1 MTTMNVSEIMTRE
14 VITLRPESNLRE
26 AIAVIQKFR
35 IRHIPVVEDGK
46 LVGIVTD
53 RDIKRATP
61 SLHGGVSQ
69 DEYERVLNE
78 TRLFQVMT
86 RDPLGVTPDAS
97 VKSVAKILVEKKY
110 GALPV
115 VSDGV
120 LVGIVSDI
128 DLLRVFHDM
137 L

>member
-1 MTTMNVSEIMTRE
+1 MNVSEIMTRE

-26 AIAVIQKFR
+26 AIAIIQKFR
-35 IRHIPVVEDGK
+35 IRHVPVVENGK
-46 LVGIVTD
+46 LEGIVTD

-69 DEYERVLNE
+69 DDYERVLND

-86 RDPLGVTPDAS
+86 RDPLSVTPDAS
-97 VKSVAKILVEKKY
+97 VKEVAKILVEKKY

-115 VSDGV
+115 VSGGV

-128 DLLRVFHDM
+128 DLLRVLHDM

>member
-1 MTTMNVSEIMTRE
+1 MNVSEIMTRE

-35 IRHIPVVEDGK
+35 IRHIPVVESGK
-46 LVGIVTD
+46 LAGIVTD

-61 SLHGGVSQ
+61 SLHGGVTQ
-69 DEYERVLNE
+69 EDYERVLNE

-86 RDPLGVTPDAS
+86 RDPMSVPPDAS
-97 VKSVAKILVEKKY
+97 LKTVAKILVERKY

-115 VSDGV
+115 VDDGA

-128 DLLRVFHDM
+128 DLLRVLHDM